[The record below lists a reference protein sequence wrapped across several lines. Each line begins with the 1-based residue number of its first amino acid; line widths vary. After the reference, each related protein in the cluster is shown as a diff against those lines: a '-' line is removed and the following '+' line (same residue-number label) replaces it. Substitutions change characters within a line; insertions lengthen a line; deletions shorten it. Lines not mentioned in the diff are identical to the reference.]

1 MKSLILGGVK
11 SGKSRYAENLLITFL
26 AEKKLEEN
34 QACLIATAQAL
45 DAGMASRIAKHKQQ
59 RPASWIVI
67 EEPIYLSKALK
78 SAENTSG
85 IILIDCLTLWL
96 TNLLMKEDHAFMQSE
111 IDQFLLAV
119 SQCTSELVMVSN
131 ETNMGV
137 MPLGQLTRDYCD
149 QAGVL
154 HQALAEIC
162 EQVSLVVAGLP
173 LALKSPT
180 EKV

>member
-26 AEKKLEEN
+26 AAKELEEN

-45 DAGMASRIAKHKQQ
+45 DAGMESRIEKHKQQ
-59 RPASWIVI
+59 RPASWTVI
-67 EEPIYLSKALK
+67 EEPIYLSEALK
-78 SAENTSG
+78 SAETTSG

-96 TNLLMKEDHAFMQSE
+96 TNLLMKEDEAFMQVE
-111 IDQFLLAV
+111 INQFLQTV
-119 SQCTSELVMVSN
+119 SNCTSELVLVSN

-149 QAGVL
+149 RAGVL
-154 HQALAEIC
+154 HQALAETC
-162 EQVSLVVAGLP
+162 DHVSLVVAGLP
-173 LALKSPT
+173 VALKSPT